1 MTATKGPAL
10 RDLTPPQRFQRLA
23 PQAGLD
29 DDDRQALETGGLDI
43 ETADRMIENVIGLL
57 ALPMGVA
64 LHLTINGRERPVPLA
79 IEEASVV
86 AGLSHAG
93 KLLTAGGGIAAVA
106 TESLM
111 IGQVQLVDV
120 PDIDRAIRAIHDAR
134 AALIHTCDG
143 ADRILVG
150 LGGGV
155 RELEVRRLDPTGAA
169 DPVGPMLI
177 VHLIADVR
185 DAMGA
190 NAVNTMAECIAP
202 ELERL
207 SGGHARLRIL
217 SNLADRRTVTAR
229 GRVPFAVLAHGGF
242 AGADVARGI
251 QEASVFAERDPYRA
265 ATHNKGIMNGVDG
278 LLLATGQ
285 DWRAVEAGAHAYAAR
300 SGRYGPLSRWRVAD
314 GFLTGELTMPM
325 AVGVVGGAVAK
336 HRGAR
341 AALKLL
347 GVETARDLAEIAG
360 AVGLAQNLAALRALA
375 AEGIQAG
382 HMRLHQ
388 RKG

>member
-1 MTATKGPAL
+1 MTASKEAGL
-10 RDLTPPQRFQRLA
+10 RELTPAQRVQRLA
-23 PQAGLD
+23 PRAGLTD
-29 DDDRQALETGGLDI
+29 EDRRALGSGGLDLDA
-43 ETADRMIENVIGLL
+43 ADRMLENVVGLL
-57 ALPMGVA
+57 ALPVGVA
-64 LHLTINGRERPVPLA
+64 THLVVNGRERVVPLA
-79 IEEASVV
+79 LEEASVV

-93 KLLTAGGGIAAVA
+93 KLLAAGGGIESTAGP
-106 TESLM
+106 SLM

-120 PDIDRAIRAIHDAR
+120 PDIDRASRAVEAAR
-134 AALIHTCDG
+134 PELLATCNG

-155 RELEVRRLDPTGAA
+155 RELELRRLDPAGDD
-169 DPVGPMLI
+169 DPCGPMLV
-177 VHLIADVR
+177 VHFLVDVR

-190 NAVNTMAECIAP
+190 NAVNTMAECVAP
-202 ELERL
+202 QLERL
-207 SGGHARLRIL
+207 TGCRARLRIL

-229 GRVPFAVLAHGGF
+229 GRVPFAALERGGVP
-242 AGADVARGI
+242 GADTARGI

-265 ATHNKGIMNGVDG
+265 ATHNKGIMNGIDG
-278 LLLATGQ
+278 LMLATGQ

-300 SGRYGPLSRWRVAD
+300 SGRYAPLSRWRVRED
-314 GFLTGELTMPM
+314 GLAGELTLPM
-325 AVGVVGGAVAK
+325 AVGVVGGAIRSHGTV
-336 HRGAR
+336 R

-347 GVETARDLAEIAG
+347 GAETARDLAEVAA

-382 HMRLHQ
+382 HMKLHA